1 MANQP
6 QNIAVPLIQG
16 YVKMTIHGF
25 TLWYEVIKGNHF
37 HPAPHEN
44 ELVRK

>member
-6 QNIAVPLIQG
+6 QNIAVPVIQG
-16 YVKMTIHGF
+16 FVKMTQHGF
-25 TLWYEVIKGNHF
+25 TLWDEIIKGNHF
-37 HPAPHEN
+37 YAAPHEN